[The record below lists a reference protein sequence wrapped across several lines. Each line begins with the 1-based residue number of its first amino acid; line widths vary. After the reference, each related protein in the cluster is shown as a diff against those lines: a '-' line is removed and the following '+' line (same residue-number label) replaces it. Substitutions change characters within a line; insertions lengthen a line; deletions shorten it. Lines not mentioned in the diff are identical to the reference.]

1 MIMIMI
7 MMTIRSTEVVMSLVT
22 EAIYWSQAPDPVTAL
37 GCLLVTACVAAMAA
51 HDNIVKKIKNMLQ
64 KENEFSS

>member
-1 MIMIMI
+1 MMMI

-37 GCLLVTACVAAMAA
+37 GCLLVTACVAAMSA
-51 HDNIVKKIKNMLQ
+51 HDNIVKKIKNLLQ
-64 KENEFSS
+64 KENELSS

>member
-1 MIMIMI
+1 
-7 MMTIRSTEVVMSLVT
+7 MTIRSTEVVMSLVT

-64 KENEFSS
+64 KENELSS

>member
-1 MIMIMI
+1 
-7 MMTIRSTEVVMSLVT
+7 MSLVT

-51 HDNIVKKIKNMLQ
+51 HDNIVKKFKNMLQ

>member
-1 MIMIMI
+1 MMMIIIIVI

-51 HDNIVKKIKNMLQ
+51 HDNIVKKFKNMLQ
-64 KENEFSS
+64 KEN